1 MRKLLADYRAHI
13 VVGTLLL
20 VFVVLPLLWFA
31 LAYGGLPR
39 LWSHHERRKGK
50 PDGDAVSYTAQGI
63 PADPINLK
71 VLGSEDRIECA
82 LRQAGW
88 TKADPVSLQSAIGI
102 AKSVLLA
109 RPYAAAP
116 VSPLF
121 LEDQQQALAFQLDE
135 GVSAAR
141 RHHVR
146 FWRTGRDLWYGS
158 ATFDRGVG
166 LSLFTLQI
174 THHIG
179 PDVDAE
185 RNRVAS
191 ALAQGAA
198 LESAASLRP
207 SKHLRRNGGGD
218 RYVTDGRIAA
228 VVMNLK
234 SGPCYLPG

>member
-1 MRKLLADYRAHI
+1 MRRLLADYRAHI
-13 VVGTLLL
+13 IVGTVLL
-20 VFVVLPLLWFA
+20 VFVVLPLLWVA

-39 LWSHHERRKGK
+39 LWSHHERRKGR

-71 VLGSEDRIECA
+71 VSGSQDRIECA
-82 LRQAGW
+82 LHRAGW
-88 TKADPVSLQSAIGI
+88 TKAAPVSLQSASGI
-102 AKSVLLA
+102 AKSVILA
-109 RPYAAAP
+109 SPYASAP
-116 VSPLF
+116 ISPLYF
-121 LEDQQQALAFQLDE
+121 QDQRQDLAFQLDE

-158 ATFDRGVG
+158 ATYDRGVG

-179 PDVDAE
+179 PAVDAE

-191 ALAQGAA
+191 AVGEGAA
-198 LESAASLRP
+198 QELAASLQP

-218 RYVTDGRIAA
+218 RYVTDGRVA
-228 VVMNLK
+228 VVSVPK
-234 SGPCYLPG
+234 CG

>member
-1 MRKLLADYRAHI
+1 MRGLLADYRAHI
-13 VVGTLLL
+13 IVGTLLL
-20 VFVVLPLLWFA
+20 VFVVLPLLWLA

-39 LWSHHERRKGK
+39 IWSHHERRKGK

-71 VLGSEDRIECA
+71 VLGTEDRIECA
-82 LRQAGW
+82 LHKAGW

-102 AKSVLLA
+102 AESVIFA
-109 RPYAAAP
+109 RSYPAAP
-116 VSPLF
+116 VSPLYF
-121 LEDQQQALAFQLDE
+121 EDQQQDVAFQLDE
-135 GVSAAR
+135 GVSADR

-146 FWRTGRDLWYGS
+146 FWQAGRDLWYGS

-179 PDVDAE
+179 AAIDAE

-191 ALAQGAA
+191 ALAGGAA
-198 LESAASLRP
+198 QEMAAGLRP
-207 SKHLRRNGGGD
+207 SIHHRRNGGGD
-218 RYVTDGRIAA
+218 RYVTDGRVA
-228 VVMNLK
+228 VV
-234 SGPCYLPG
+234 SLPTCG